1 MSNTIALLGLV
12 ADHRRNIKSGKEY
25 NHLFPPSDGS
35 YEYVTMNGTVRRTVT
50 EMEKFVKNTA
60 SDTAKLAP
68 YLKGKDLR
76 TTCENIWNFIYQHI
90 QYKLDKDGVEELRR
104 PRRSWA
110 DRFTGVDCDCMSIF
124 ASSVLTNL
132 GIDHKFRIT
141 AYSGDW
147 QHVYVIVP
155 LPENKDKYWVI
166 DPVLNEFNYQKPF
179 SKNFDYKMK
188 AQPTFLGGI
197 PIAMLGGFGD
207 RATLLANDLNDVVTG
222 LHIKGIEEDYSLGS
236 DGEALLNEKPFLD
249 SILQHIKATRDYI
262 AKNPDAATVIGGAK
276 NHLKMLDYA
285 IAHWNTPNRDKALDA
300 LAKEEV
306 KWNSK
311 RSMAGVDDA
320 QDSIDYLSGI
330 GDADVSELLEGLG
343 KISIK
348 GAGQKFFNNVQN
360 SVKTVTS
367 TVKKT
372 NQNIIN
378 KAKEVK
384 SQVDEKAKAAAKK
397 AIEKTKEVA
406 KKAGEIIKKF
416 VVLSNPLTLLMR
428 AGVLMAMKVN
438 LFGMAER
445 LLPALLTKEE
455 AAKRNVPEA
464 LWIRSKNGLDKV
476 AKVFEVIGGKR
487 SKLERYIREGLA
499 GKKKTLAGLGAAD
512 PYSAAAA
519 IIAAAATLITAA
531 SKMREAGVN
540 KRDYEQLKRNET
552 ARQNARS
559 VKGFGADEEAPATDE
574 ANSQPSSDSKSSD
587 GSEVL
592 DEMPVSEEQMK
603 SGSNFFKK
611 FVEAI
616 KKFFSKNKKAA
627 ELPAQ
632 EIIAEEQAST
642 SETPV
647 DSYKQQEVIT
657 AEQAYKEAE
666 TAAAINPSAENSK
679 RLEELKARYEALKSG
694 STGAGFFQKVGNFV
708 KENPGKTAV
717 GAVLVTGVL
726 VYAFS
731 PKARAAVSNMFSSKK
746 PKLKPAL
753 GAVEV
758 YRKGKKVKRSKRM
771 LPKNSTVKRVV
782 LK

>member
-25 NHLFPPSDGS
+25 NHLFPSSDGS

-262 AKNPDAATVIGGAK
+262 AKNPDAASVIGGAK

-300 LAKEEV
+300 LAEAEN
-306 KWNSK
+306 KWNGKQAMS
-311 RSMAGVDDA
+311 GVEDA
-320 QDSIDYLSGI
+320 QYTIDALAGIDDS
-330 GDADVSELLEGLG
+330 DVSELLEGLG
-343 KISIK
+343 KLNIK
-348 GAGQKFFNNVQN
+348 GAGQKFFNNVKS
-360 SVKTVTS
+360 SVQTVTS

-406 KKAGEIIKKF
+406 KKAGEAIKKF
-416 VVLSNPLTLLMR
+416 VVWSNPLTLLMR
-428 AGVLMAMKVN
+428 AGFLLAMKVN

-445 LLPALLTKEE
+445 LLPAQLTKEE

-464 LWIRSKNGLDKV
+464 LWLRSKAGYDKV
-476 AKVFEVIGGKR
+476 AKVFEAIGGAR
-487 SKLERYIREGLA
+487 SKLEKYIREGLA
-499 GKKKTLAGLGAAD
+499 GKKKTLAGLSGE
-512 PYSAAAA
+512 PYTTAAA
-519 IIAAAATLITAA
+519 IVAAAATLITAA
-531 SKMREAGVN
+531 AKMREAGVN
-540 KRDYEQLKRNET
+540 KRDYEQLKRNEA
-552 ARQNARS
+552 ARQNTRS
-559 VKGFGADEEAPATDE
+559 VKGFGADGEAPITDE
-574 ANSQPSSDSKSSD
+574 ANSQPNTDAASSD

-603 SGSNFFKK
+603 SGSNFFAK
-611 FVEAI
+611 FVQAI
-616 KKFFSKNKKAA
+616 KKWFGKNKGVADQ
-627 ELPAQ
+627 PAQ
-632 EIIAEEQAST
+632 DVIAEEQAAT

-694 STGAGFFQKVGNFV
+694 STGGGFFQKVGNFV

-731 PKARAAVSNMFSSKK
+731 PKARAAVGNMFSSKK

-758 YRKGKKVKRSKRM
+758 YRKGKKVKRPKRM